1 MPDLG
6 PAGSQHDATQANT
19 DELRAHLRA
28 LNEELTVARRR
39 LASSTSDT
47 RPFERRLNEA
57 QAQVEALAE
66 RNEKLVTTL
75 RDARGQLLQLK
86 EEVDRLAQPPSGYG
100 VFIESGPEGTVEVYT
115 SGRRMRL
122 AASPSVTVA
131 ELTPGQQLRLNE
143 ALTVVESGAFELV
156 GEVSSLREV
165 LSGNRALV
173 VGHADEE
180 RVVRLASPLLM
191 ETLKPGDSLLVDS
204 KAG

>member
-1 MPDLG
+1 MPDMG
-6 PAGSQHDATQANT
+6 PAGSQNDATQATT
-19 DELRAHLRA
+19 DELRAHIRA

-39 LASSTSDT
+39 LAGSSSDT
-47 RPFERRLNEA
+47 RPLERRLTEA
-57 QAQVEALAE
+57 QAQVEALSE
-66 RNEKLVTTL
+66 RNEKLITTL

-100 VFIESGPEGTVEVYT
+100 VFIEAGPEGTVEVYT

-122 AASPSVTVA
+122 AVSPSVTPA

-143 ALTVVESGAFELV
+143 ALTVVEGGTFELV

-165 LSGNRALV
+165 LGGDRALV

-180 RVVRLASPLLM
+180 RVVRLAAPLL
-191 ETLKPGDSLLVDS
+191 LSR
-204 KAG
+204 